1 MATFRNATQAS
12 LNSAV
17 SLTDG
22 LRGRAAPDGSF
33 HRSCRSCRTGS
44 RSGSSARAVVAVLRS
59 WAAARLGRELDRVNG
74 RETMGTVNEGRHPR
88 LLPVSEEA
96 RVAPIELYFDL
107 VFVFSLTQVTALM
120 ADDLTGHGIVRG
132 LLVLALLWWSWVGYA
147 WLGNVVQAEE
157 GLGRVAMFGAM
168 AAIFVLALTVP
179 EAFNDM
185 AGGLDGPIV
194 VAFAYLAV
202 RVLHLVMFIMLS
214 KDDPGLRRQVW
225 RFSPSVF
232 GSTTVLLVASQLEG
246 MAQTLTWAV
255 ALIVDY
261 VGTILGGASGWRLRS
276 ASHFAERHGLIIIV
290 ALGESIVAIG
300 VGVAGVPI
308 SWPVIAASIL
318 GLAVAGSV
326 WWAYFDVV
334 SIVAERE
341 LRRLGGEERARLA
354 RDAYSYL
361 HLPMVAG
368 IVLLALGIEQVLEYV
383 GESAVHELSEPLA
396 LLPLGALYGG
406 VALFLL
412 AHSAFKYRTW
422 RRVTVRRVL
431 VALLV
436 AGLIPLAAELAALA
450 ALGLLTAVLVVM
462 IASEAVRYSELRE
475 QVRHEEVGSEAHAG
489 TGLAEP
495 HPRGG

>member
-1 MATFRNATQAS
+1 MS
-12 LNSAV
+12 
-17 SLTDG
+17 
-22 LRGRAAPDGSF
+22 
-33 HRSCRSCRTGS
+33 
-44 RSGSSARAVVAVLRS
+44 
-59 WAAARLGRELDRVNG
+59 
-74 RETMGTVNEGRHPR
+74 NERHPR

-96 RVAPIELYFDL
+96 RVTPIELFFDL

-120 ADDLTGHGIVRG
+120 ANDLTGRGIVRG

-147 WLGNVVQAEE
+147 WLANVVQADE

-168 AAIFVLALTVP
+168 AAMFVLAVAVP
-179 EAFNDM
+179 EAFDDLP
-185 AGGLDGPIV
+185 GGLDGPVV

-202 RVLHLVMFIMLS
+202 RVLHLVMFVLLS
-214 KDDPGLRRQVW
+214 GDDPGLRTQVW

-232 GSTTVLLVASQLEG
+232 GSTVVLLAASQLDG
-246 MAQTLTWAV
+246 TAQTLTWVA

-276 ASHFAERHGLIIIV
+276 APHFAERHGLILIV

-300 VGVAGVPI
+300 VGVARLPI
-308 SWPVIAASIL
+308 SWPIIAGSVL
-318 GLAVAGSV
+318 GLTVAGSL

-334 SIVAERE
+334 SIVAERV
-341 LRRLGGEERARLA
+341 LRQMQGEERARLA

-368 IVLLALGIEQVLEYV
+368 IVLLALGVEQVLEHV
-383 GESAVHELSEPLA
+383 GEASIHGLSEPLP

-422 RRVTVRRVL
+422 HSVTVRRLVVAVLL
-431 VALLV
+431 VALVPLT
-436 AGLIPLAAELAALA
+436 AGLPALA
-450 ALGLLTAVLVVM
+450 ALGLLAAIMVAM

-475 QVRHEEVGSEAHAG
+475 RIRHEDAG
-489 TGLAEP
+489 PET
-495 HPRGG
+495 HPPKAQHPA